1 MDRLGSTEP
10 AEQAAL
16 APKRGMTKMK
26 QQLFG
31 LSFGFVALVFAAEM
45 ASAQQRNMCA
55 ARDIV
60 IERLS
65 GNYGETRR
73 SMGLAANN
81 GIVEIH
87 ASEENGTWTITVTHP
102 NGMTCLVA
110 AGNSYE
116 EIEEEL
122 PAALGAPT

>member
-1 MDRLGSTEP
+1 
-10 AEQAAL
+10 
-16 APKRGMTKMK
+16 MK
-26 QQLFG
+26 QQVFG
-31 LSFGFVALVFAAEM
+31 LSLGLVALVFATEM

-55 ARDIV
+55 TRDIV
-60 IERLS
+60 MDRLS
-65 GNYGETRR
+65 SNFGETRR

-87 ASEENGTWTITVTHP
+87 ASDESGSWTITVTHP

-110 AGNSYE
+110 AGNSFE

-122 PAALGAPT
+122 PAVLGAPT